1 MMPEIVEFV
10 GLKKHTHDDRAKI
23 IRDRIVP
30 VLTQE
35 LGDNLIAIA
44 ADGSYARNEDAE
56 YSDLEFMIFVKDKKD
71 LPFGFSRII
80 DGMLIEGIY
89 ITEDEYYRTVI
100 EPNPEWF
107 ISGSDT
113 LYAITNPQYI
123 EKIKRYTVEDL
134 KEKCRACVDEMLPEM
149 QESFAKLFMAI
160 DRKNI
165 ENIFPIL
172 FYALHSVLKLMAFI
186 NRIPYKTL
194 GSFITQSRM
203 FKNKPAGFD
212 DFLDVIVDGTYRDLP
227 LLKQRS
233 TVLFAGIE
241 AYLEKAAKA
250 PLYDSDLS
258 TITKRK

>member
-1 MMPEIVEFV
+1 MTPEIEEFV
-10 GLKKHTHDDRAKI
+10 GLKKHTHDDRTKI
-23 IRDRIVP
+23 IKECIVP
-30 VLTQE
+30 VLTQA

-56 YSDLEFMIFVKDKKD
+56 YSDLEFMIFVKDKMN

-89 ITEDEYYRTVI
+89 ITGDEYYRTVI

-123 EKIKRYTVEDL
+123 EKITCYTVSNL
-134 KEKCRACVDEMLPEM
+134 MEKCRACVIEMLPEM
-149 QESFAKLFMAI
+149 QESFAKLFTAI

-172 FYALHSVLKLMAFI
+172 FYVLHGVLKLMAFI
-186 NRIPYKTL
+186 NQTPYKTL

-203 FKNKPAGFD
+203 FKNKPTGFD
-212 DFLDVIVDGTYRDLP
+212 DFLDIVVDGTYRDLP
-227 LLKQRS
+227 LLRQRS
-233 TVLFAGIE
+233 AVLYTGIE
-241 AYLEKAAKA
+241 TYLEKLEQA
-250 PLYDSDLS
+250 PLYDSELS
-258 TITKRK
+258 TITKKR